1 MKKIIT
7 IIGIALAL
15 VCAAPSYS
23 AEIEDEPAK
32 HEVNRAV
39 ELETKTTQSQRDAV
53 ALAKKKKAQEKAA
66 QKAKR
71 NKPHSVPEIDSS
83 YAALAISLLFGTIAI
98 RRERYRKNK
107 T

>member
-53 ALAKKKKAQEKAA
+53 ALAK
-66 QKAKR
+66 R